1 MAKTTVF
8 FDRDRDIFF
17 VVRTKTVGRVY
28 ELPRYGDMPPEEVCA
43 ELKDAFEAYRVE
55 KHRDGIEIPVYALSD
70 AWSKVIE
77 RANLEAKTVV
87 RRYVSDGVDGVLK
100 TPGRALDAA
109 IKDAEERCADDWREI
124 SESSS
129 DAVREALAGMRAEV
143 FYTVTHCDR
152 CGAVEVRAG
161 ISDHEYNTRE
171 AKCPKCGET
180 LSGDRVLRFGR
191 DGSSDAKSRAIVEAE
206 SMRSRR
212 KREERRPRV
221 TVFRY
226 KNTIYTCDPVRCG
239 MLNERLYKDCAAD
252 EVFALTEDGLAF
264 RPSYRGYIEAVAKK
278 GGKVY
283 ESILASERRLLS
295 ELGKIAE
302 KDGLGMAFYV
312 YIAEHV
318 FNGKE
323 LPLYVKGEEGEDY
336 AFKSV
341 RNYASAL
348 AALVGSPKAV
358 KVAALFSEH
367 TCGRFFKDYECTP
380 TELSRLIFEYTG
392 SFVIFSDE
400 EKAGRD
406 MGKSFICD
414 LPVLC
419 PEEEVRLK
427 FDFMNAVSEDEAFW
441 DKVKG
446 GAEDGDECP
455 TGNTPYAALCHYA
468 FAIGGHTRLRYLS
481 LDIENAEEGFLYIK
495 NVVINAYIRQKSG
508 EDRAKFKDLV
518 ALFGE
523 KKLVFS
529 LTAVCDYMMNGE
541 NFVDTLSR
549 LLPPVSEDGVPTVET
564 YLACLDS
571 IGRDTLIVFG
581 GRADTLSGH
590 VKRLSG
596 RKDAEDLAASP
607 DIAALFGKVYGTNE
621 RDEREKARDAF
632 DKMKRSLAA
641 PDEDGKEG
649 KK

>member
-1 MAKTTVF
+1 MTKTTVF

-17 VVRTKTVGRVY
+17 VRTEKTVGRVY
-28 ELPRYGDMPPEEVCA
+28 ALPAYGAMPPEKVCA
-43 ELKDAFEAYRVE
+43 ELKADFEAYE
-55 KHRDGIEIPVYALSD
+55 KANGEIPRYAVAD
-70 AWSKVIE
+70 AWCAVIE
-77 RANLEAKTVV
+77 SANSKAKTVV
-87 RRYVSDGVDGVLK
+87 RRYVSDGDDGVLK

-129 DAVREALAGMRAEV
+129 DAVREALAGMRAKV

-161 ISDHEYNTRE
+161 ISDHEYNTRD
-171 AKCPKCGET
+171 AKCPKCGEM

-221 TVFRY
+221 AVFRY
-226 KNTIYTCDPVRCG
+226 KNTVYTCDPVRCG

-252 EVFALTEDGLAF
+252 EVFALTADGLAF

-295 ELGKIAE
+295 ELGE
-302 KDGLGMAFYV
+302 VTEEEGLGMAFYV

-323 LPLYVKGEEGEDY
+323 LPLHIKGKDGEDY

-341 RNYASAL
+341 RNYASEL

-367 TCGRFFKDYECTP
+367 TCGRFFKDYECTS
-380 TELSRLIFEYTG
+380 TELSRLIFEHTG
-392 SFVIFSDE
+392 SFVIFSEE

-406 MGKSFICD
+406 MGKSFLKD
-414 LPVLC
+414 LPVPC

-446 GAEDGDECP
+446 GAADGQH
-455 TGNTPYAALCHYA
+455 ALCRA
-468 FAIGGHTRLRYLS
+468 LPLCLRHRRAHAPALS
-481 LDIENAEEGFLYIK
+481 LAGHRKRRRRIFIH
-495 NVVINAYIRQKSG
+495 QK
-508 EDRAKFKDLV
+508 R
-518 ALFGE
+518 
-523 KKLVFS
+523 
-529 LTAVCDYMMNGE
+529 C
-541 NFVDTLSR
+541 
-549 LLPPVSEDGVPTVET
+549 
-564 YLACLDS
+564 
-571 IGRDTLIVFG
+571 
-581 GRADTLSGH
+581 H
-590 VKRLSG
+590 KRLYQA
-596 RKDAEDLAASP
+596 K
-607 DIAALFGKVYGTNE
+607 E
-621 RDEREKARDAF
+621 RRGQGEVQGPRRAVRRGGAGAFSHRRVRLYDERRKLRRHPFE
-632 DKMKRSLAA
+632 AA
-641 PDEDGKEG
+641 PSRERGRSADR
-649 KK
+649 

>member
-17 VVRTKTVGRVY
+17 VRTEKTVGRVY
-28 ELPRYGDMPPEEVCA
+28 ALPAYGAMPPEEVCA
-43 ELKDAFEAYRVE
+43 ELEDAFEAY
-55 KHRDGIEIPVYALSD
+55 KKANGEIPEYAFAD
-70 AWSKVIE
+70 AWRAVIE
-77 RANLEAKTVV
+77 SANSKAKTVV

-161 ISDHEYNTRE
+161 ISDHEYNTRD

-295 ELGKIAE
+295 ELGEIADE
-302 KDGLGMAFYV
+302 EGLGMAFYV

-323 LPLYVKGEEGEDY
+323 LPLHIKGEDGEDY

-341 RNYASAL
+341 RNYASVL

-367 TCGRFFKDYECTP
+367 TCGRFFKDYERTS
-380 TELSRLIFEYTG
+380 TELSRLIFEHTG

-406 MGKSFICD
+406 MGKSFLKD
-414 LPVLC
+414 LPVPC

-446 GAEDGDECP
+446 GAVYGECP

-529 LTAVCDYMMNGE
+529 LTAVCGYMMNGE
-541 NFVDTLSR
+541 NFVDTLFR
-549 LLPPVSEDGVPTVET
+549 LLPPVSEDGVPSVET
-564 YLACLDS
+564 YLTCLDK

-590 VKRLSG
+590 VKRLAG

-607 DIAALFGKVYGTNE
+607 DIAALFGKVYGASE

-641 PDEDGKEG
+641 PEEDGKEE

>member
-17 VVRTKTVGRVY
+17 VRTEKTVGRVY
-28 ELPRYGDMPPEEVCA
+28 ELPAYGAMPPKEVCA
-43 ELKDAFEAYRVE
+43 ELEDAFKA
-55 KHRDGIEIPVYALSD
+55 HCGGNEIPEYERSG
-70 AWSKVIE
+70 AWRAVIE
-77 RANLEAKTVV
+77 SANSKAKTVV
-87 RRYVSDGVDGVLK
+87 RRYVSDGDDGVLK

-171 AKCPKCGET
+171 AKCPKCGEM

-221 TVFRY
+221 AVFRY
-226 KNTIYTCDPVRCG
+226 KNTVYTCDPVRCG

-252 EVFALTEDGLAF
+252 EVFARSEDGLAF

-295 ELGKIAE
+295 KLGEIAE
-302 KDGLGMAFYV
+302 EDGLGMAFYV

-323 LPLYVKGEEGEDY
+323 LPLHIKGEDGEDY
-336 AFKSV
+336 AFRSV
-341 RNYASAL
+341 RSYASAL

-367 TCGRFFKDYECTP
+367 TCGRFFKDYERTS
-380 TELSRLIFEYTG
+380 TELSRLIFEHTG
-392 SFVIFSDE
+392 SFVIFSEE

-406 MGKSFICD
+406 MGKSFLKD
-414 LPVLC
+414 LPVPC

-427 FDFMNAVSEDEAFW
+427 FDFMNAISEDEAFW
-441 DKVKG
+441 AKVKG
-446 GAEDGDECP
+446 GVERGECP

-523 KKLVFS
+523 EELVYS
-529 LTAVCDYMMNGE
+529 LTAVCGYMVNGE

-549 LLPPVSEDGVPTVET
+549 LLPPVSEDGVPSVET
-564 YLACLDS
+564 YLTCLDK

-590 VKRLSG
+590 VKRLAG

-621 RDEREKARDAF
+621 REEREKARDAF

>member
-28 ELPRYGDMPPEEVCA
+28 ELPRYGDMPPEEVCDA
-43 ELKDAFEAYRVE
+43 LKDAFEAYRVE

-77 RANLEAKTVV
+77 RANREAKTVV
-87 RRYVSDGVDGVLK
+87 RRYVSDGIDGVLK

-109 IKDAEERCADDWREI
+109 IKKAEKTQRDDWQEIADD
-124 SESSS
+124 SPG
-129 DAVREALAGMRAEV
+129 AVRETLAGMRAEV
-143 FYTVTHCDR
+143 FYTVTDCGR

-161 ISDHEYNTRE
+161 ISNHEYNTRD

-191 DGSSDAKSRAIVEAE
+191 DGSSDAKSRAIVAAE

-212 KREERRPRV
+212 KREGIRPRV
-221 TVFRY
+221 AVFRY
-226 KNTIYTCDPVRCG
+226 KNILYPCDPVRCG

-283 ESILASERRLLS
+283 ERILASERRLLS
-295 ELGKIAE
+295 ELGEIAKE
-302 KDGLGMAFYV
+302 DGLGMAFYV

-323 LPLYVKGEEGEDY
+323 LPLHIKGKDGEDY

-367 TCGRFFKDYECTP
+367 TCGRFFKDYERTS
-380 TELSRLIFEYTG
+380 TELSRLIFEHTG
-392 SFVIFSDE
+392 SFVIFSEE

-406 MGKSFICD
+406 MGKSFLKD
-414 LPVLC
+414 LPVPC

-427 FDFMNAVSEDEAFW
+427 FDFMNAVSDDEAFW

-446 GAEDGDECP
+446 GAVYGECP
-455 TGNTPYAALCHYA
+455 KGNTPYAALCHYA

-481 LDIENAEEGFLYIK
+481 LDIENSEKGLSYIR

-508 EDRAKFKDLV
+508 EDMAKFKDLV

-523 KKLVFS
+523 RDLVFS
-529 LTAVCDYMMNGE
+529 LTAVCGYMMNGE
-541 NFVDTLSR
+541 NFVDTLFR
-549 LLPPVSEDGVPTVET
+549 LLPSVCGDGVPTVET
-564 YLACLDS
+564 YLACLDR
-571 IGRDTLIVFG
+571 IGQDTLIVFG

-590 VKRLSG
+590 VRRLAG

-607 DIAALFGKVYGTNE
+607 DIAALFGKVYGASE

>member
-17 VVRTKTVGRVY
+17 VRTEKTVGRVY
-28 ELPRYGDMPPEEVCA
+28 ALPAYGAMPPEKVCA
-43 ELKDAFEAYRVE
+43 ELKADFEA
-55 KHRDGIEIPVYALSD
+55 HCGGNEIPEYERSG
-70 AWSKVIE
+70 AWRYVIE
-77 RANLEAKTVV
+77 TANSKAKTVV

-109 IKDAEERCADDWREI
+109 IKKAEETQRDDWQEIADD
-124 SESSS
+124 SP
-129 DAVREALAGMRAEV
+129 DAVPKTLARMRAEV

-171 AKCPKCGET
+171 AKCPKCGEM
-180 LSGDRVLRFGR
+180 LSGDGVLRFGR

-252 EVFALTEDGLAF
+252 EVFALTKDGLAF

-283 ESILASERRLLS
+283 ESILASERSLLS

-302 KDGLGMAFYV
+302 NDGLGMAFYV

-323 LPLYVKGEEGEDY
+323 LPLHIKGEDGEDY
-336 AFKSV
+336 AFRSV

-367 TCGRFFKDYECTP
+367 TCGRFFKDYECTL
-380 TELSRLIFEYTG
+380 TELSRLIFEHTG

-406 MGKSFICD
+406 MGKSFIKD
-414 LPVLC
+414 LPVPC

-441 DKVKG
+441 AKVKG
-446 GAEDGDECP
+446 GVERGECP

-523 KKLVFS
+523 EELVYS
-529 LTAVCDYMMNGE
+529 LTAVCGYMVNGE

-549 LLPPVSEDGVPTVET
+549 LLPPVSEDGVPSVET
-564 YLACLDS
+564 YLTCLDK

-590 VKRLSG
+590 VKRLAG

>member
-17 VVRTKTVGRVY
+17 VRTEKTVGRVY
-28 ELPRYGDMPPEEVCA
+28 ALPAYGAMPDEEVCA
-43 ELKDAFEAYRVE
+43 ELKADFEAYE
-55 KHRDGIEIPVYALSD
+55 KANEEIPRYAFAD
-70 AWSKVIE
+70 AWRAVIE
-77 RANLEAKTVV
+77 SANSKAKTVV

-129 DAVREALAGMRAEV
+129 DAVREALAGMRAKV

-161 ISDHEYNTRE
+161 ISDHEYNTRD
-171 AKCPKCGET
+171 AKCPKCGEM

-221 TVFRY
+221 AVFRY
-226 KNTIYTCDPVRCG
+226 KNTVYTCDPVRCG

-252 EVFALTEDGLAF
+252 EVFALTKDGLAF

-295 ELGKIAE
+295 ELGEIAE

-323 LPLYVKGEEGEDY
+323 LPLHIKGEDGEDH
-336 AFKSV
+336 AFESV
-341 RNYASAL
+341 RSYASAL

-367 TCGRFFKDYECTP
+367 TCGRFFKDYECTS
-380 TELSRLIFEYTG
+380 TELSRLIFEHTG
-392 SFVIFSDE
+392 SFVIFSEE

-406 MGKSFICD
+406 MGKSFLKD
-414 LPVLC
+414 LPVPC

-427 FDFMNAVSEDEAFW
+427 FDFMNAISEDEAFW
-441 DKVKG
+441 AKVKG
-446 GAEDGDECP
+446 GVERGECP

-523 KKLVFS
+523 EELVHS
-529 LTAVCDYMMNGE
+529 LTAVCGYMVNGE

-564 YLACLDS
+564 YLACLDR
-571 IGRDTLIVFG
+571 IGQDTLIVFG

-590 VKRLSG
+590 VRRLAG

-607 DIAALFGKVYGTNE
+607 DIAALFGKVYGASE

>member
-17 VVRTKTVGRVY
+17 VRTEKTVGRVY
-28 ELPRYGDMPPEEVCA
+28 ALPAYGAMPPEEVCA
-43 ELKDAFEAYRVE
+43 ALEDAFEA
-55 KHRDGIEIPVYALSD
+55 HRDG
-70 AWSKVIE
+70 KVIPE
-77 RANLEAKTVV
+77 YELPVAWRYVIETANSKAKTVV

-221 TVFRY
+221 AVFRY
-226 KNTIYTCDPVRCG
+226 KNTVYTCDPVRCG

-264 RPSYRGYIEAVAKK
+264 RPSYRGYIDSVAKK

-295 ELGKIAE
+295 ELGEVAA

-323 LPLYVKGEEGEDY
+323 LPLHIKGEDGEDY
-336 AFKSV
+336 AFRSV
-341 RNYASAL
+341 RSYASAL

-367 TCGRFFKDYECTP
+367 TCGRFFKDYECTS
-380 TELSRLIFEYTG
+380 TELSRLIFEHTG

-406 MGKSFICD
+406 MGKSFLKD
-414 LPVLC
+414 LPVPC

-427 FDFMNAVSEDEAFW
+427 FDFMNAISEDEAFW

-446 GAEDGDECP
+446 GAERGECP

-481 LDIENAEEGFLYIK
+481 LDIENSEKGLSYIR

-508 EDRAKFKDLV
+508 EDMAKFKDLV

-523 KKLVFS
+523 RDLVYS
-529 LTAVCDYMMNGE
+529 LTAVCDYKMNGE
-541 NFVDTLSR
+541 NFVDTLFR
-549 LLPPVSEDGVPTVET
+549 LLPPVCGDGVPTVET
-564 YLACLDS
+564 YLACLDR

-590 VKRLSG
+590 VRRLAG

-607 DIAALFGKVYGTNE
+607 DIAALFGKVYGASE

>member
-1 MAKTTVF
+1 MVKTTVF
-8 FDRDRDIFF
+8 FDRARDIFF
-17 VVRTKTVGRVY
+17 VRTEKTVGRVY
-28 ELPRYGDMPPEEVCA
+28 ALPAYGAMPPEEVCA
-43 ELKDAFEAYRVE
+43 ELEADFEAYKKE
-55 KHRDGIEIPVYALSD
+55 NGEIPEYAFAD
-70 AWSKVIE
+70 AWRAVIE
-77 RANLEAKTVV
+77 SVNSKAKTVV

-143 FYTVTHCDR
+143 FYTVTDCDR

-161 ISDHEYNTRE
+161 ISDHEYNTRD
-171 AKCPKCGET
+171 AKCPKCGEM

-226 KNTIYTCDPVRCG
+226 KNTVYTCDPVRCG

-252 EVFALTEDGLAF
+252 EVFVLSEDGLAF

-295 ELGKIAE
+295 ELGEIAE
-302 KDGLGMAFYV
+302 EEGLGMAFYV

-323 LPLYVKGEEGEDY
+323 LPLHIKGEDGEDH
-336 AFKSV
+336 AFESV

-367 TCGRFFKDYECTP
+367 TCGRFFKDYECTL
-380 TELSRLIFEYTG
+380 TELSRLIFEHTG

-406 MGKSFICD
+406 MGKSFLKD
-414 LPVLC
+414 LPVPC

-508 EDRAKFKDLV
+508 EDSAKFKDLV

-523 KKLVFS
+523 EELVYS
-529 LTAVCDYMMNGE
+529 LTAVCDYMVNGE

-549 LLPPVSEDGVPTVET
+549 LLPPVSEDGVPSVET
-564 YLACLDS
+564 YLTCLDK

-590 VKRLSG
+590 VRRLAG

-607 DIAALFGKVYGTNE
+607 DIAALFGKVYGASE

>member
-1 MAKTTVF
+1 MVKTTVF

-28 ELPRYGDMPPEEVCA
+28 ELPDYGDMPPEEVRA
-43 ELKDAFEAYRVE
+43 ALKYAFKAHCGGNVIPEY
-55 KHRDGIEIPVYALSD
+55 EIPG
-70 AWSKVIE
+70 AWRAVIE
-77 RANLEAKTVV
+77 SANSKAKTVV
-87 RRYVSDGVDGVLK
+87 RRYVSDGNGGVLK

-109 IKDAEERCADDWREI
+109 IKKAEETQRDDWQEIADD
-124 SESSS
+124 SP
-129 DAVREALAGMRAEV
+129 DAVPDTLAGMRAEV
-143 FYTVTHCDR
+143 FYTVTDCGR

-161 ISDHEYNTRE
+161 ISDHEYNTRD
-171 AKCPKCGET
+171 AKCPKCGEM

-226 KNTIYTCDPVRCG
+226 KNTVYTCDPVRCG

-252 EVFALTEDGLAF
+252 EVFARSEDGLAF

-295 ELGKIAE
+295 ELGEIAE
-302 KDGLGMAFYV
+302 EDGLGMAFYV

-323 LPLYVKGEEGEDY
+323 LPLHIKGEDGEDY
-336 AFKSV
+336 AFRSV
-341 RNYASAL
+341 RSYASAL
-348 AALVGSPKAV
+348 AALVGSPKAERM
-358 KVAALFSEH
+358 AALFSEH
-367 TCGRFFKDYECTP
+367 TCGRFFKDYECTL
-380 TELSRLIFEYTG
+380 TELSRLIFEHTG

-414 LPVLC
+414 LPVPC

-427 FDFMNAVSEDEAFW
+427 FDFMNAISEDEAFW

-446 GAEDGDECP
+446 GVERGECP

-481 LDIENAEEGFLYIK
+481 LDIENSEKGFSYIR
-495 NVVINAYIRQKSG
+495 NVVINTYIRQKSG
-508 EDRAKFKDLV
+508 EDMAKFKDLV

-523 KKLVFS
+523 RDLVYS

-541 NFVDTLSR
+541 NFVDTLFR
-549 LLPPVSEDGVPTVET
+549 LLPSVCEDGVPTVET
-564 YLACLDS
+564 YLACLDR
-571 IGRDTLIVFG
+571 IGQDTLIVFG

-590 VKRLSG
+590 VRRLAG

-607 DIAALFGKVYGTNE
+607 DIAALFGKVYGANE

>member
-17 VVRTKTVGRVY
+17 VRTEKTVGRVY
-28 ELPRYGDMPPEEVCA
+28 ALPAYGAMPDGEVRA
-43 ELKDAFEAYRVE
+43 ELEDAFKA
-55 KHRDGIEIPVYALSD
+55 HCGGNEIPEYELSG
-70 AWSKVIE
+70 AWRAVIE
-77 RANLEAKTVV
+77 SANSKAKTVV

-109 IKDAEERCADDWREI
+109 IKDAEERCADDWRDI

-129 DAVREALAGMRAEV
+129 DAVREALARMRAKV

-171 AKCPKCGET
+171 AKCPKCGEM

-295 ELGKIAE
+295 KLGEIAE

-323 LPLYVKGEEGEDY
+323 LPLHIKGEDGEDY

-367 TCGRFFKDYECTP
+367 TCGRFFKDYERTS
-380 TELSRLIFEYTG
+380 TELSRLIFEHTG
-392 SFVIFSDE
+392 SFVIFSEE

-406 MGKSFICD
+406 MGKSFIKD
-414 LPVLC
+414 LPVPC

-446 GAEDGDECP
+446 GAERGECP

-523 KKLVFS
+523 EELVYS
-529 LTAVCDYMMNGE
+529 LTAVCGYMVNGE

-564 YLACLDS
+564 YLTCLDK

-590 VKRLSG
+590 VKRLAG

>member
-1 MAKTTVF
+1 
-8 FDRDRDIFF
+8 
-17 VVRTKTVGRVY
+17 
-28 ELPRYGDMPPEEVCA
+28 
-43 ELKDAFEAYRVE
+43 
-55 KHRDGIEIPVYALSD
+55 
-70 AWSKVIE
+70 
-77 RANLEAKTVV
+77 
-87 RRYVSDGVDGVLK
+87 
-100 TPGRALDAA
+100 
-109 IKDAEERCADDWREI
+109 
-124 SESSS
+124 
-129 DAVREALAGMRAEV
+129 
-143 FYTVTHCDR
+143 
-152 CGAVEVRAG
+152 
-161 ISDHEYNTRE
+161 
-171 AKCPKCGET
+171 
-180 LSGDRVLRFGR
+180 
-191 DGSSDAKSRAIVEAE
+191 
-206 SMRSRR
+206 
-212 KREERRPRV
+212 
-221 TVFRY
+221 
-226 KNTIYTCDPVRCG
+226 

-252 EVFALTEDGLAF
+252 EVFVLSKDGLAF

-295 ELGKIAE
+295 KLGEIAE

-323 LPLYVKGEEGEDY
+323 LPLHIKGEDGEDY
-336 AFKSV
+336 AFRSV
-341 RNYASAL
+341 RSYASAL

-367 TCGRFFKDYECTP
+367 TCGRFFKDYECTL
-380 TELSRLIFEYTG
+380 TELSRLIFEHTG
-392 SFVIFSDE
+392 SFVIFSEE

-406 MGKSFICD
+406 MGKSFLKD
-414 LPVLC
+414 LPVPC

-427 FDFMNAVSEDEAFW
+427 FDFMNAISEDEAFW
-441 DKVKG
+441 AKVKG
-446 GAEDGDECP
+446 GVERGECP

-523 KKLVFS
+523 RELVHS
-529 LTAVCDYMMNGE
+529 LTAVCGYMVNGE

-549 LLPPVSEDGVPTVET
+549 LLPPVSEDGVPSVET
-564 YLACLDS
+564 YLTCLDK

-590 VKRLSG
+590 VKRLAG

-607 DIAALFGKVYGTNE
+607 DIAALFGKVYGASE

-641 PDEDGKEG
+641 PDGDGKEG

>member
-17 VVRTKTVGRVY
+17 VRTEKTVGRVY
-28 ELPRYGDMPPEEVCA
+28 ELPAYGAMPPKEVCA
-43 ELKDAFEAYRVE
+43 ELEDAFKA
-55 KHRDGIEIPVYALSD
+55 HCGGNEIPEYERSG
-70 AWSKVIE
+70 AWRAVIE
-77 RANLEAKTVV
+77 SANSKAKTVV
-87 RRYVSDGVDGVLK
+87 RRYVSDGDDGVLK

-171 AKCPKCGET
+171 AKCPKCGEM

-221 TVFRY
+221 AVFRY
-226 KNTIYTCDPVRCG
+226 KNTVYTCDPVRCG

-252 EVFALTEDGLAF
+252 EVFARSEDGLAF

-295 ELGKIAE
+295 KLGEIAE
-302 KDGLGMAFYV
+302 EDGLGMAFYV

-323 LPLYVKGEEGEDY
+323 LPLHIKGEDGEDY
-336 AFKSV
+336 AFRSV

-367 TCGRFFKDYECTP
+367 TCGRFFKDYECTL
-380 TELSRLIFEYTG
+380 TELSRLIFEHTG
-392 SFVIFSDE
+392 SFVIFSEE

-406 MGKSFICD
+406 MGKSFLKD
-414 LPVLC
+414 LPVPC

-427 FDFMNAVSEDEAFW
+427 FDFMNAISEDEAFW
-441 DKVKG
+441 AKVKG
-446 GAEDGDECP
+446 GVERGECP

-523 KKLVFS
+523 EELVHS
-529 LTAVCDYMMNGE
+529 LTAVCGYMVNGE
-541 NFVDTLSR
+541 NFVDTISR
-549 LLPPVSEDGVPTVET
+549 LLPPVSGDGVPSVET
-564 YLACLDS
+564 YLTCLDK

-590 VKRLSG
+590 VKRLAG

>member
-1 MAKTTVF
+1 MVKATVF

-17 VVRTKTVGRVY
+17 VRTEKTVGRVY
-28 ELPRYGDMPPEEVCA
+28 ALPAYGAMPEEEVCA
-43 ELKDAFEAYRVE
+43 ELKDAFEAY
-55 KHRDGIEIPVYALSD
+55 KKANGEIPEYAFAD
-70 AWSKVIE
+70 AWHAVIE
-77 RANLEAKTVV
+77 KANSEAKTVV

-109 IKDAEERCADDWREI
+109 IKDAEKRCADDWREV
-124 SESSS
+124 SESSP
-129 DAVREALAGMRAEV
+129 DAVRDALAGMRAEV
-143 FYTVTHCDR
+143 FYTVTDCDR

-171 AKCPKCGET
+171 AMCPKCGEM
-180 LSGDRVLRFGR
+180 LPGERVLRFGR
-191 DGSSDAKSRAIVEAE
+191 DGSPDAKSRAIVTAE
-206 SMRSRR
+206 NMRSRR
-212 KREERRPRV
+212 KSERSRSRV
-221 TVFRY
+221 AVFRY
-226 KNTIYTCDPVRCG
+226 KNTVYPCDVVRCG
-239 MLNERLYKDCAAD
+239 MLHERLYKDCAAD
-252 EVFALTEDGLAF
+252 EVFARSEDGLAF
-264 RPSYRGYIEAVAKK
+264 RPAYRSYIDAVAKK

-283 ESILASERRLLS
+283 ESILSSERRLLS
-295 ELGKIAE
+295 ELGEIAE
-302 KDGLGMAFYV
+302 EGGLGMAFYV

-336 AFKSV
+336 AFRSV
-341 RNYASAL
+341 PSYASAL
-348 AALVGSPKAV
+348 AALVGSPKGERM
-358 KVAALFSEH
+358 AALFSEH
-367 TCGRFFKDYECTP
+367 TCGRFFKDYECAP
-380 TELSRLIFEYTG
+380 TELSRLIFEHTG
-392 SFVIFSDE
+392 SFVIFSEE

-406 MGKSFICD
+406 MGKSFLKD
-414 LPVLC
+414 LPVPC

-446 GAEDGDECP
+446 GAVYGECP

-468 FAIGGHTRLRYLS
+468 FAIGGHTRLRYRS
-481 LDIENAEEGFLYIK
+481 LDIENSEKGFSYIK
-495 NVVINAYIRQKSG
+495 TVVINAYIRQKSG

-523 KKLVFS
+523 KELVLS

-541 NFVDTLSR
+541 KFVDTLSR
-549 LLPPVSEDGVPTVET
+549 LFPSVSEDGVPTVET

-607 DIAALFGKVYGTNE
+607 DIAALFGKVYGASE

>member
-17 VVRTKTVGRVY
+17 VRTEKTVGRIY
-28 ELPRYGDMPPEEVCA
+28 ALPAYGAMPPKEVCDA
-43 ELKDAFEAYRVE
+43 LEDAFEA
-55 KHRDGIEIPVYALSD
+55 HRDG
-70 AWSKVIE
+70 KVIPTCE
-77 RANLEAKTVV
+77 LPGAWRYVIEKANREAKTVV
-87 RRYVSDGVDGVLK
+87 RRYVSDGNDGVLK

-109 IKDAEERCADDWREI
+109 IKDAENRCADDWREI

-129 DAVREALAGMRAEV
+129 DAVREALAGMRAKV

-206 SMRSRR
+206 SMRSRH
-212 KREERRPRV
+212 KREDFRPRV

-226 KNTIYTCDPVRCG
+226 KNTVYTCDPVRCD
-239 MLNERLYKDCAAD
+239 MLNKRLYKDCAAD

-295 ELGKIAE
+295 KLGKITE
-302 KDGLGMAFYV
+302 NDGLGMAFYV

-323 LPLYVKGEEGEDY
+323 LPLYIKGEDGEDY
-336 AFKSV
+336 AFRSV

-367 TCGRFFKDYECTP
+367 TCGRFFKDYECTS
-380 TELSRLIFEYTG
+380 TELSRLIFEHTG
-392 SFVIFSDE
+392 SFVIFSEE

-406 MGKSFICD
+406 MGKSFLKD
-414 LPVLC
+414 LPVPC

-441 DKVKG
+441 AKVKG
-446 GAEDGDECP
+446 GVERGECP

-481 LDIENAEEGFLYIK
+481 LDIENAEEGFLYIR

-508 EDRAKFKDLV
+508 EDMAKFKDLV

-523 KKLVFS
+523 RDLVYS
-529 LTAVCDYMMNGE
+529 LTAVCDYKMNGE

-549 LLPPVSEDGVPTVET
+549 LLPPVSEDGVPSVET
-564 YLACLDS
+564 YLTCLDK

-590 VKRLSG
+590 VKRLAG

-607 DIAALFGKVYGTNE
+607 DIAALFGKVYGTSE

>member
-17 VVRTKTVGRVY
+17 VRTEKTVGRVY
-28 ELPRYGDMPPEEVCA
+28 ALPAYGAMPDGEVCD
-43 ELKDAFEAYRVE
+43 ELKADFEAYE
-55 KHRDGIEIPVYALSD
+55 KANGEIPEYAFAD
-70 AWSKVIE
+70 AWRAVIE
-77 RANLEAKTVV
+77 SVNSKAKTVV

-100 TPGRALDAA
+100 TPGRALDTA

-129 DAVREALAGMRAEV
+129 DAVREALAGMRAKV

-171 AKCPKCGET
+171 AKCPKCGEM

-221 TVFRY
+221 AVFHY
-226 KNTIYTCDPVRCG
+226 KNTVYTCDPVRCG

-252 EVFALTEDGLAF
+252 EVFALTADGLAF

-295 ELGKIAE
+295 ELGEVAE
-302 KDGLGMAFYV
+302 EEGLGMAFYV

-323 LPLYVKGEEGEDY
+323 LPLHIKGEEGEDY
-336 AFKSV
+336 AFRSV

-358 KVAALFSEH
+358 KVAALFSKH

-380 TELSRLIFEYTG
+380 TELSRLIFEHTG

-406 MGKSFICD
+406 MGKSFLKD
-414 LPVLC
+414 LPVPC

-468 FAIGGHTRLRYLS
+468 FAIGGHTRLRYRS

-523 KKLVFS
+523 KELVFS
-529 LTAVCDYMMNGE
+529 LTAVCGYMVNGE

-549 LLPPVSEDGVPTVET
+549 LLPPVSEDGVPSVET
-564 YLACLDS
+564 YLTCLDK

-590 VKRLSG
+590 VKRLAG

-607 DIAALFGKVYGTNE
+607 DIAALFGKVYGASE
-621 RDEREKARDAF
+621 HDEREKARDAF

>member
-17 VVRTKTVGRVY
+17 VRTEKTVGRVY
-28 ELPRYGDMPPEEVCA
+28 ALPGYGAMPPEEVRA
-43 ELKDAFEAYRVE
+43 ELKDAFEAY
-55 KHRDGIEIPVYALSD
+55 KKANGEIPEYAFAD
-70 AWSKVIE
+70 AWRAVIE
-77 RANLEAKTVV
+77 KANSEAKTVV
-87 RRYVSDGVDGVLK
+87 RRYVSDGIGGVLK

-109 IKDAEERCADDWREI
+109 IKEAEETQRDDWQEIADD
-124 SESSS
+124 SPA
-129 DAVREALAGMRAEV
+129 AVTKTLAGMRAEV
-143 FYTVTHCDR
+143 FYTLTNCGR

-171 AKCPKCGET
+171 AKCPKCGEA
-180 LSGDRVLRFGR
+180 LPGERVLRFGR
-191 DGSSDAKSRAIVEAE
+191 DGSSDAKSRAIVTAE

-212 KREERRPRV
+212 KREDIRPLV
-221 TVFRY
+221 AVFRY
-226 KNTIYTCDPVRCG
+226 KNTVYTCDPVRCD
-239 MLNERLYKDCAAD
+239 MLNKRLYKDCAAD
-252 EVFALTEDGLAF
+252 EVFVLSADGLAF
-264 RPSYRGYIEAVAKK
+264 RPAYRGYIEAVAKK

-295 ELGKIAE
+295 KLGKIAE
-302 KDGLGMAFYV
+302 NDGFGMAFYV

-323 LPLYVKGEEGEDY
+323 LPLHIKGEDGEDY

-341 RNYASAL
+341 PSYASAL
-348 AALVGSPKAV
+348 AALVGSPRAERM
-358 KVAALFSEH
+358 AALFSEH
-367 TCGRFFKDYECTP
+367 TCGRFFKDYECTS
-380 TELSRLIFEYTG
+380 TELSRLIFEHTG
-392 SFVIFSDE
+392 SFVIFSEE

-406 MGKSFICD
+406 MGKSFLKD
-414 LPVLC
+414 LPVPC

-427 FDFMNAVSEDEAFW
+427 FDFMNAISEDKAFW
-441 DKVKG
+441 DKIKG
-446 GAEDGDECP
+446 EAVYGECP

-523 KKLVFS
+523 RDLVYS
-529 LTAVCDYMMNGE
+529 LTAVCDYKMNGE
-541 NFVDTLSR
+541 NFVNTLFR
-549 LLPPVSEDGVPTVET
+549 LLPPVCGDGVPTVET
-564 YLACLDS
+564 YLACLDR
-571 IGRDTLIVFG
+571 IGQDTLIVFG

-590 VKRLSG
+590 VRRLAG
-596 RKDAEDLAASP
+596 RKDAEDLASSE
-607 DIAALFGKVYGTNE
+607 DVAALFAKVYGTNE
-621 RDEREKARDAF
+621 RDEREKAREAF
-632 DKMKRSLAA
+632 DEMKRSLAA
-641 PDEDGKEG
+641 PDEGGKEG

>member
-1 MAKTTVF
+1 MVKTTVF

-17 VVRTKTVGRVY
+17 VRTEKTVGRVY
-28 ELPRYGDMPPEEVCA
+28 ALPAYGAMPPEEVRA
-43 ELKDAFEAYRVE
+43 ELKADFEAY
-55 KHRDGIEIPVYALSD
+55 KKANGDIPEYAFAD
-70 AWSKVIE
+70 AWRAVIE
-77 RANLEAKTVV
+77 SANSKAKTVV

-143 FYTVTHCDR
+143 FYTVTHCGR

-161 ISDHEYNTRE
+161 ISDHEYNTRD

-221 TVFRY
+221 AVFRY

-252 EVFALTEDGLAF
+252 EVFARSEDGLAF

-295 ELGKIAE
+295 ELGEIAE
-302 KDGLGMAFYV
+302 EDGLGMAFYV

-323 LPLYVKGEEGEDY
+323 LPLHIKGEDGEDY
-336 AFKSV
+336 AFRSV
-341 RNYASAL
+341 PSYASAL
-348 AALVGSPKAV
+348 AALVGTPKAERM
-358 KVAALFSEH
+358 AALFSEH

-380 TELSRLIFEYTG
+380 TELSRLIFEHTG

-523 KKLVFS
+523 EELVYS
-529 LTAVCDYMMNGE
+529 LTAVCGYMVNGE

-549 LLPPVSEDGVPTVET
+549 LLPPVSEDGVPSVET
-564 YLACLDS
+564 YLTCLDK

-590 VKRLSG
+590 VKRLAG

-607 DIAALFGKVYGTNE
+607 DIAALFGKVYGASE

>member
-1 MAKTTVF
+1 
-8 FDRDRDIFF
+8 
-17 VVRTKTVGRVY
+17 
-28 ELPRYGDMPPEEVCA
+28 
-43 ELKDAFEAYRVE
+43 
-55 KHRDGIEIPVYALSD
+55 
-70 AWSKVIE
+70 
-77 RANLEAKTVV
+77 
-87 RRYVSDGVDGVLK
+87 
-100 TPGRALDAA
+100 
-109 IKDAEERCADDWREI
+109 
-124 SESSS
+124 
-129 DAVREALAGMRAEV
+129 
-143 FYTVTHCDR
+143 
-152 CGAVEVRAG
+152 
-161 ISDHEYNTRE
+161 
-171 AKCPKCGET
+171 
-180 LSGDRVLRFGR
+180 
-191 DGSSDAKSRAIVEAE
+191 
-206 SMRSRR
+206 MRSRR

-221 TVFRY
+221 AVFRY
-226 KNTIYTCDPVRCG
+226 KNTVYTCDPVRCG

-252 EVFALTEDGLAF
+252 EVFARSEDGLAF

-283 ESILASERRLLS
+283 ESILSSERRLLS
-295 ELGKIAE
+295 ELGEIAE
-302 KDGLGMAFYV
+302 EDGLGMAFYV

-323 LPLYVKGEEGEDY
+323 LPLHIKGEDGEDY
-336 AFKSV
+336 AFESV

-367 TCGRFFKDYECTP
+367 TCGRFFKDYECTS
-380 TELSRLIFEYTG
+380 TELSRLIFEHTG
-392 SFVIFSDE
+392 SFVIFSEE

-406 MGKSFICD
+406 MGKSFLKD
-414 LPVLC
+414 LPVPC

-446 GAEDGDECP
+446 GAVYGECP

-523 KKLVFS
+523 KELVHS
-529 LTAVCDYMMNGE
+529 LTAVCDYMVNGE

-549 LLPPVSEDGVPTVET
+549 LLPPVSEDGVPSVET
-564 YLACLDS
+564 YLTCLDK

-590 VKRLSG
+590 VKRLAG

>member
-1 MAKTTVF
+1 MTKTTVF

-17 VVRTKTVGRVY
+17 VRTEKTVGRVY
-28 ELPRYGDMPPEEVCA
+28 ALPAYGAMPDGEVRA
-43 ELKDAFEAYRVE
+43 ELKADFEAYKKE
-55 KHRDGIEIPVYALSD
+55 NGEIPKYAFAD
-70 AWSKVIE
+70 AWCAVIE
-77 RANLEAKTVV
+77 KANSKAKTVV

-109 IKDAEERCADDWREI
+109 IKDAENRCADDWREI

-161 ISDHEYNTRE
+161 ISNHEYNTRE
-171 AKCPKCGET
+171 AKCPKCGEM

-221 TVFRY
+221 AVFRY
-226 KNTIYTCDPVRCG
+226 KNTVYTCDPVRCG

-252 EVFALTEDGLAF
+252 EVFARSEEGLAF

-283 ESILASERRLLS
+283 ESILASERGLLS
-295 ELGKIAE
+295 ELGEIADE
-302 KDGLGMAFYV
+302 DGLGMAFYV

-323 LPLYVKGEEGEDY
+323 LPLHIKGEDGEDY

-367 TCGRFFKDYECTP
+367 TCGRFFKDYERTS
-380 TELSRLIFEYTG
+380 TELSRLIFEHTG
-392 SFVIFSDE
+392 SFVIFSEE

-406 MGKSFICD
+406 MGKSFLKD
-414 LPVLC
+414 LPVPC

-427 FDFMNAVSEDEAFW
+427 FDFMNAISEDEAFW
-441 DKVKG
+441 AKVKG
-446 GAEDGDECP
+446 GVERGECP

-481 LDIENAEEGFLYIK
+481 LDIENAEKGFLYIK

-523 KKLVFS
+523 K
-529 LTAVCDYMMNGE
+529 
-541 NFVDTLSR
+541 
-549 LLPPVSEDGVPTVET
+549 
-564 YLACLDS
+564 

-590 VKRLSG
+590 VKRLAG

-607 DIAALFGKVYGTNE
+607 DIAALFGKVYGASE

>member
-28 ELPRYGDMPPEEVCA
+28 ELPDYGDMPPKEVCD
-43 ELKDAFEAYRVE
+43 ELKGAFKA
-55 KHRDGIEIPVYALSD
+55 HCGGNDIPEYELPG
-70 AWSKVIE
+70 AWRAVIE
-77 RANLEAKTVV
+77 TANREAKTVV
-87 RRYVSDGVDGVLK
+87 RRYVSNGNDGVLK

-109 IKDAEERCADDWREI
+109 IKKAEKTQRDDWQEIADD
-124 SESSS
+124 SPA
-129 DAVREALAGMRAEV
+129 AVPDTLAGMRAEV
-143 FYTVTHCDR
+143 FYTVTDCGR

-161 ISDHEYNTRE
+161 ISDHEYNTRD

-191 DGSSDAKSRAIVEAE
+191 DESSDAKSRAIVAAE

-212 KREERRPRV
+212 KREDIRPRV
-221 TVFRY
+221 AVFRY
-226 KNTIYTCDPVRCG
+226 KNTLYPCDPVRCD
-239 MLNERLYKDCAAD
+239 MLNKRLYKDCAAD
-252 EVFALTEDGLAF
+252 EVFALTADGLAF

-295 ELGKIAE
+295 ELGEIAKE
-302 KDGLGMAFYV
+302 DGLGMAFYV
-312 YIAEHV
+312 YIAEHA

-323 LPLYVKGEEGEDY
+323 LPLHIKGKDGEDY

-367 TCGRFFKDYECTP
+367 TCGRFFEDYECTS
-380 TELSRLIFEYTG
+380 TELSRLIFEHTG
-392 SFVIFSDE
+392 SFVIFSE

-406 MGKSFICD
+406 MGKSFLKD
-414 LPVLC
+414 LPVPC

-427 FDFMNAVSEDEAFW
+427 FDFMNAVSQDEAFW

-446 GAEDGDECP
+446 GAVYGECP

-481 LDIENAEEGFLYIK
+481 LDIENSEKGFSYIR

-508 EDRAKFKDLV
+508 EDMAKFKDLV

-523 KKLVFS
+523 RELVFS
-529 LTAVCDYMMNGE
+529 LTAVCDYKMNGE
-541 NFVDTLSR
+541 NFVDTLFR
-549 LLPPVSEDGVPTVET
+549 LLPPVSGDGVPTVET
-564 YLACLDS
+564 YLACLDR
-571 IGRDTLIVFG
+571 IGQDTLIVFG

-590 VKRLSG
+590 VRRLAG

-607 DIAALFGKVYGTNE
+607 DIAALFGKVYGASE

-641 PDEDGKEG
+641 PDEGGKEG